1 VSRMELRRLA
11 GKIKPTSYKTAT
23 DYLAAVYK
31 QLKDSL
37 GDYSYIRFTEDLG
50 FGACNALYLIIS
62 GTRPL
67 TLKGAQK
74 IISALDI
81 TGVQRKYFLEMVQ
94 AARSKDLGERE
105 QSFERLVELKSQAL
119 VKTLDKSQLEF
130 FSHWYHGAI
139 LELLGLEGAEDDPQ
153 WISKRLMPSVPLRT
167 VTSSL
172 LFLKKIGL
180 LAFDEERQRL
190 YPTKESITT
199 GSEVYGLAI
208 MRYHQQMIALGR
220 DALLD
225 VAPMERDITA
235 STFAIPAERMG
246 EFKARIQNFRKE
258 LREFAATLENPD
270 EVVQIN
276 IQLFPLARTSTRSK
290 AK

>member
-1 VSRMELRRLA
+1 MSKLELRRLA

-31 QLKDSL
+31 HLKASID
-37 GDYSYIRFTEDLG
+37 DYSYIRFTEDLG
-50 FGACNALYLIIS
+50 FGTCNALYLIIS
-62 GTRPL
+62 GNRPL

-74 IISALDI
+74 IITALDI
-81 TGVQRKYFLEMVQ
+81 TGVQRKYFIEMVQ
-94 AARSKDLGERE
+94 VARSKDLGERE

-139 LELLGLEGAEDDPQ
+139 LELLGLENAEDDPQ
-153 WISKRLMPSVPLRT
+153 WISKHLMPPVPVRT
-167 VTSSL
+167 VSASL
-172 LFLKKIGL
+172 GFLTKMGL
-180 LAFDEERQRL
+180 LAFDESRQRL
-190 YPTKESITT
+190 FPTKESITT

-220 DALLD
+220 DSLVN

-235 STFAIPAERMG
+235 STFTIPAERIG
-246 EFKARIQNFRKE
+246 EFKTKIQNFRKE
-258 LREFAATLENPD
+258 LRDFAASMDNPD

-276 IQLFPLARTSTRSK
+276 IQLFPLARQSTRSK